1 MYFSITTMTST
12 GYGDIF
18 PIGWLARLLVNL
30 QMIIATFFQAVV
42 VTKGVAI
49 MQINRGQQRP
59 TASKMP
65 NFFGR
70 LRQILFQEHTFASI
84 RKSAREGQTPANGSE
99 MIECGG
105 E

>member
-49 MQINRGQQRP
+49 MQI
-59 TASKMP
+59 
-65 NFFGR
+65 
-70 LRQILFQEHTFASI
+70 TFASI

-99 MIECGG
+99 TIECGG